1 MPQLR
6 IVVLVKQVPDTA
18 NVTGEAMKEDGTVN
32 RAALP
37 AVFNPEDLN
46 ALEEALK
53 LKDRHGARVTV
64 VTMGPPA
71 AVQVLRESL
80 YRGADE
86 VILLTDKAFAG
97 ADTLA
102 TSYALSLAVR
112 KLGGCDLVLCGRQ
125 AIDGDTAQVGPQTAE
140 KLGYPQITC
149 VSRID
154 ELVAPADGAAGAI
167 TATRSIEGGFETL
180 TSSLPCLLTVT
191 GEANDPRPP
200 SVKLVMTYKGIAAE
214 AMPEYDDT
222 YLDPESDAA
231 EVCMLGRDGK
241 PVCRAK
247 VVQWDHLAL
256 EADREALGPARLAD
270 AREGDRERRA
280 RAERGAH
287 GRAGRSR
294 RGGAR
299 PRAHRGAHPWLAAGG
314 DPVSGARNDVWVV
327 VEQHDG
333 VAAEVSLELLGRAR
347 ELAATLG
354 VGTGAVLAGAG
365 EPVRALAPALIA
377 LGADTVY
384 LADHDDLGDYLAL
397 PYTRLVA
404 GLIRAHRPQIVLY
417 GATTTGRDL
426 APRVASAL
434 RTGLTADCT
443 DLRIGDF
450 SAKGETYSG
459 LLFQIRPAF
468 GGNIIATIV
477 SPEHRPQM
485 ATVREGVMVMPE
497 ADESRTGTVVAV
509 PVERSS
515 APVNAA
521 DRIVLTDADF
531 AVRLVKR
538 VQEEK
543 RVDLKGARV
552 VVSGGVGVGSR
563 EGFALVEELAR
574 AARRRRRRQPRR
586 RGRGLGRATST
597 RSARPAPRCA
607 PSSTSP
613 AASAAPCSTA
623 PAWTRAPAS
632 WPSTATP
639 TRPSSRWPTTGSS
652 ATCTRSSLC

>member
-18 NVTGEAMKEDGTVN
+18 NVTGDAMKEDGTVN

-53 LKDRHGARVTV
+53 LKDHNGARVTV

-154 ELVAPADGAAGAI
+154 ELVAPADGADGAI

-180 TSSLPCLLTVT
+180 AASLPCLLTVT

-214 AMPEYDDT
+214 AMPDYDDT

-256 EADREALGPARLAD
+256 EADREALGLRGSPTRVKEIESVVLAQSEARM
-270 AREGDRERRA
+270 
-280 RAERGAH
+280 
-287 GRAGRSR
+287 
-294 RGGAR
+294 
-299 PRAHRGAHPWLAAGG
+299 
-314 DPVSGARNDVWVV
+314 
-327 VEQHDG
+327 VEPDEAG
-333 VAAEVSLELLGRAR
+333 VAALVHELIEEHILG
-347 ELAATLG
+347 
-354 VGTGAVLAGAG
+354 
-365 EPVRALAPALIA
+365 
-377 LGADTVY
+377 
-384 LADHDDLGDYLAL
+384 
-397 PYTRLVA
+397 
-404 GLIRAHRPQIVLY
+404 
-417 GATTTGRDL
+417 
-426 APRVASAL
+426 
-434 RTGLTADCT
+434 
-443 DLRIGDF
+443 
-450 SAKGETYSG
+450 
-459 LLFQIRPAF
+459 
-468 GGNIIATIV
+468 
-477 SPEHRPQM
+477 
-485 ATVREGVMVMPE
+485 
-497 ADESRTGTVVAV
+497 
-509 PVERSS
+509 
-515 APVNAA
+515 
-521 DRIVLTDADF
+521 
-531 AVRLVKR
+531 
-538 VQEEK
+538 
-543 RVDLKGARV
+543 
-552 VVSGGVGVGSR
+552 
-563 EGFALVEELAR
+563 
-574 AARRRRRRQPRR
+574 
-586 RGRGLGRATST
+586 
-597 RSARPAPRCA
+597 
-607 PSSTSP
+607 
-613 AASAAPCSTA
+613 
-623 PAWTRAPAS
+623 
-632 WPSTATP
+632 
-639 TRPSSRWPTTGSS
+639 
-652 ATCTRSSLC
+652 